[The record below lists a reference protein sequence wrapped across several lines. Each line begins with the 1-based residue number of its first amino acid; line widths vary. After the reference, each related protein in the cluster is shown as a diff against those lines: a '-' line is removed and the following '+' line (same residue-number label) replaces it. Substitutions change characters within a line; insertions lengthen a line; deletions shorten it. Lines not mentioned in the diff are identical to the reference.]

1 MRSKMSLWMCMMMLV
16 LTVWAQSDKNAPAA
30 RSGDDYSGM
39 YSFLQDG
46 EFVQLTVESDGRVT
60 GFVSRYGEL
69 ESDKGVFLNQFFKQA
84 KLDGHNLSYTTQ
96 TLHGTWF
103 EFKGTVERGEGKTP
117 KDEGYYVMKGT
128 LTQHNTDENK
138 KTTARSRE
146 VVFKLFPAGTD
157 ADDGKQE

>member
-1 MRSKMSLWMCMMMLV
+1 MRSTMSIWMFVMMLV
-16 LTVWAQSDKNAPAA
+16 LPVWAQSDKPAPPA
-30 RSGDDYSGM
+30 RAGEDYSGM

-69 ESDKGVFLNQFFKQA
+69 ESDKGVFLNQFFKEA
-84 KLDGHNLSYTTQ
+84 KLDGHNLTYTTQ
-96 TLHGTWF
+96 TLHGTWY

-117 KDEGYYVMKGT
+117 KDEAYYVMKGT

-138 KTTARSRE
+138 KTSARSRE
-146 VVFKLFPAGTD
+146 VTFKLFPSGTD
-157 ADDGKQE
+157 ADDGKQN